1 MRYFLVHETLHVDQ
15 RMLSMVINLEKGS
28 LISMILAETL
38 NGLDAIHR
46 RETTFFV
53 GSLLLFQV

>member
-1 MRYFLVHETLHVDQ
+1 MHETLHVDQ